1 MLTARMG
8 GEILR
13 AGANLKDK
21 EFVYRCRDESCDH
34 PELELV
40 VGRGLRVPHFRHKR
54 RGRCGC
60 PDGETDWHLEWKS
73 HFDRIEENMGV
84 DPVTGEN
91 NRADAVV
98 GKDFVIEFQHSHISE
113 EEQSNRERFYGS
125 KGGMVWVVDASGT
138 RNVQRLE
145 RAIRQKEM
153 EQSYLK
159 EPFKDGNYV
168 IVLFPYE
175 ALPKLWAYRDIGV
188 ILDYGKD
195 RDLLYVL
202 PGHHRENNEFD
213 VLCRWFK
220 RDEVIERLKSYPVY
234 FSLTEKQLRRIY
246 EERQAKERA
255 AIEARDKFIAERKQA
270 MENAWMKARTRQ
282 SALPIDKMAIERLV
296 QYDLLVWA
304 NGLVYQESTG
314 KLLGNL
320 NPPRPL
326 ARRGRYPRL

>member
-1 MLTARMG
+1 MLTAKMG

-113 EEQSNRERFYGS
+113 EEQLNRERFYGS

-145 RAIRQKEM
+145 RAIRQMEM
-153 EQSYLK
+153 VHSSLN
-159 EPFKDGNYV
+159 EPFNEGHYV
-168 IVLFPYE
+168 TALFPDE
-175 ALPKLWAYRDIGV
+175 ALPKLWMYRSVGV
-188 ILDYGKD
+188 ILDYGHD
-195 RDLLYVL
+195 RELLYVL
-202 PGHHRENNEFD
+202 PSRREEGNESA

-220 RDEVIERLKSYPVY
+220 RNEVIERLKLYPVY
-234 FSLTEKQLRRIY
+234 FSLTKKQLRQIY
-246 EERQAKERA
+246 EARQARERA
-255 AIEARDKFIAERKQA
+255 AIEARAKSIAERRKA
-270 MENAWMKARTRQ
+270 TEDAWMRARERQ
-282 SALPIDKMAIERLV
+282 KSLPLGRVAIERLP

-314 KLLGNL
+314 KLFDNL

-326 ARRGRYPRL
+326 TRRGRYHRF